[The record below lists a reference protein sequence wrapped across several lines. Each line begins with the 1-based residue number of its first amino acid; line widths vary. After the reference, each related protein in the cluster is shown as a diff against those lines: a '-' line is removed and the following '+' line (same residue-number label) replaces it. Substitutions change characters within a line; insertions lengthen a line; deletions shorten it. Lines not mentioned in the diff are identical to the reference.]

1 MDKQPLMSRIIA
13 FACLSLSILYH
24 MKIKYKNKVININP
38 HRITK
43 LWKTLWISLG
53 TTCDLST
60 ICA

>member
-1 MDKQPLMSRIIA
+1 MDKQLLMSRIIA

-43 LWKTLWISLG
+43 LWKTM
-53 TTCDLST
+53 
-60 ICA
+60 